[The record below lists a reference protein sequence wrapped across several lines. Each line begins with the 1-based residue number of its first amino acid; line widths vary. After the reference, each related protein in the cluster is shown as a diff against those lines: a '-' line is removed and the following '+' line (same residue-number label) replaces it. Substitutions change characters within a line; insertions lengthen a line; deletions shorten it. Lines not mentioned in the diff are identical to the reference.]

1 MVGRAARAGIWKMR
15 KFRDLRDG
23 AARGDILARAGTE
36 GVDMADSESR
46 RVTRGSRWPGRLAL
60 VLGAVV
66 LLVLALVGSASLLK
80 GLNPFTQQTTDRS
93 QPPVLKSIRN
103 LSQYHAAVGDF
114 QVVID
119 VENSISHVPTPLA
132 GQRTL
137 FVAAG
142 TVSAFIDFS
151 RMGDDAL
158 TVTGKNV
165 QIRLPAPQLDK
176 PNLDP
181 DHSYVFSQRRGLL
194 NRLAAIVS
202 VPDQHEFYALAET
215 RIAEAAKSG
224 GILERAAANTRAM
237 LSGMLHALGFEVTF
251 VSATPGPGL
260 R

>member
-1 MVGRAARAGIWKMR
+1 
-15 KFRDLRDG
+15 
-23 AARGDILARAGTE
+23 
-36 GVDMADSESR
+36 MANSEPR
-46 RVTRGSRWPGRLAL
+46 RISRGSRWPGRLAL
-60 VLGAVV
+60 VLGVVV
-66 LLVLALVGSASLLK
+66 LLGLALLGSASLLK

-93 QPPVLKSIRN
+93 QPPVLKSLRD
-103 LSQYHAAVGDF
+103 LSPYHAAIGDF

-142 TVSAFIDFS
+142 TVSAFVDFS

-158 TVTGKNV
+158 TVSGKTV
-165 QIRLPAPQLDK
+165 QVRLPAPQLDK

-202 VPDQHEFYALAET
+202 VPDQHEFYATAET
-215 RIAEAAKSG
+215 RIAEAAKSA

-237 LSGMLHALGFEVTF
+237 LTGMLRALGFEVTF
-251 VSATPGPGL
+251 APASPGRGL